1 VQDLGN
7 INFSFLLP
15 RALFTRSLGADIIV
29 HALHRMGFPHAQVND
44 RGDLVL
50 LSHGVSKKMSR
61 FSGKMTK
68 GERLI

>member
-50 LSHGVSKKMSR
+50 LSHGVSRKMSP
-61 FSGKMTK
+61 SAGKVKREK
-68 GERLI
+68 G